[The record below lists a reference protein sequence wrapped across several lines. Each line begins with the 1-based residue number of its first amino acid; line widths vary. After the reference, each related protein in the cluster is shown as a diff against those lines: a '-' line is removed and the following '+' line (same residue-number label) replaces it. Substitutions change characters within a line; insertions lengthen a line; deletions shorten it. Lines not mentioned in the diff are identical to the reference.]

1 MNVKTF
7 MVKSEDVFKVQFFPP
22 YKEIVVYYLKKKKLR
37 GK

>member
-7 MVKSEDVFKVQFFPP
+7 MVKSEDVFKVQCFPP

>member
-7 MVKSEDVFKVQFFPP
+7 MVKSEDVFKVKYFLP
-22 YKEIVVYYLKKKKLR
+22 YKEIVVYYFLKKLR